1 MHIFGTI
8 THPNDGENLTRLT
21 LQSGSV
27 FERSPNQPQAT
38 KMNTKVLLQLGSLLM
53 AIGLTSAKS
62 LPEPTEPT
70 EVVPVAPDQ
79 TALPVEEKTPEDV
92 IQLSLAPWLKL
103 KQLFVEIQDKVHTA
117 AEKTKLK
124 IKLATAKLGE
134 DVKGLILDKFGKK
147 KEVNEPE
154 VVLVTLP
161 PNGVYVHEED
171 QELNSVLQQY

>member
-1 MHIFGTI
+1 
-8 THPNDGENLTRLT
+8 
-21 LQSGSV
+21 
-27 FERSPNQPQAT
+27 
-38 KMNTKVLLQLGSLLM
+38 MNTKVLLQLGSLLM